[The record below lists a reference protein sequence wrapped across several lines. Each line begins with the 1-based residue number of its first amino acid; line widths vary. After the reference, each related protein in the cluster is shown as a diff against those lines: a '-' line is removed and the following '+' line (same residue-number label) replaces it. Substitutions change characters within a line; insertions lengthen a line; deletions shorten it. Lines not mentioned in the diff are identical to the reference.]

1 MSNQDSGSAASA
13 APPDDDDWSSVTD
26 PNERRK
32 IQNRIAQRKFRDKM
46 RLQKEVSERD
56 AENARKASGAY
67 RTPEP
72 EDLDRGEPS
81 GLPWGGISL
90 RHVIATGKAKEQS
103 SRETSL
109 YAAASKTGG
118 SSRLL
123 AAECDGLGYELPLG
137 GTEKR
142 VAQIQAMVLGRY
154 MGVNWLLR
162 YYTPVTFSVCVTHSI
177 NVLEYEKAAA
187 DWLMLHTI
195 YASKS
200 PPGGLD
206 GKSITCL

>member
-13 APPDDDDWSSVTD
+13 ASPDDDDWSSVTD

-72 EDLDRGEPS
+72 EDLDRQEPS

-118 SSRLL
+118 SSR
-123 AAECDGLGYELPLG
+123 
-137 GTEKR
+137 
-142 VAQIQAMVLGRY
+142 
-154 MGVNWLLR
+154 
-162 YYTPVTFSVCVTHSI
+162 
-177 NVLEYEKAAA
+177 
-187 DWLMLHTI
+187 
-195 YASKS
+195 
-200 PPGGLD
+200 
-206 GKSITCL
+206 

>member
-13 APPDDDDWSSVTD
+13 ASPDDDDWSSVTD

-67 RTPEP
+67 RTPGP
-72 EDLDRGEPS
+72 EDLDRQETS

-118 SSRLL
+118 SSRL
-123 AAECDGLGYELPLG
+123 GLHLIDQYARGSPAWTHWRHGSVPFAQAQHLQHLNTNELRISHP
-137 GTEKR
+137 
-142 VAQIQAMVLGRY
+142 
-154 MGVNWLLR
+154 
-162 YYTPVTFSVCVTHSI
+162 
-177 NVLEYEKAAA
+177 
-187 DWLMLHTI
+187 
-195 YASKS
+195 
-200 PPGGLD
+200 
-206 GKSITCL
+206 

>member
-1 MSNQDSGSAASA
+1 MPNQDSGSAASA
-13 APPDDDDWSSVTD
+13 ASPDDDDWSSVTD

-32 IQNRIAQRKFRDKM
+32 IQNRIAQRKFRKCLQHDIEIDADDIAGDKM

-72 EDLDRGEPS
+72 EDLDRQEPS

-118 SSRLL
+118 SSRL
-123 AAECDGLGYELPLG
+123 GLHLIDQYARGSPAWTYWRHGSVPSAQAQQLQHLNTNELLISHP
-137 GTEKR
+137 
-142 VAQIQAMVLGRY
+142 
-154 MGVNWLLR
+154 
-162 YYTPVTFSVCVTHSI
+162 
-177 NVLEYEKAAA
+177 
-187 DWLMLHTI
+187 
-195 YASKS
+195 
-200 PPGGLD
+200 
-206 GKSITCL
+206 

>member
-1 MSNQDSGSAASA
+1 MSNQESGSAASGA
-13 APPDDDDWSSVTD
+13 SPDDDDWSSVTD

-46 RLQKEVSERD
+46 RLQREVSERD
-56 AENARKASGAY
+56 ADNTRKASGAY

-72 EDLDRGEPS
+72 EDLDRSESS

-118 SSRLL
+118 SSRL
-123 AAECDGLGYELPLG
+123 GLHLIDQYARGSPAWTHWRHGSVPFAQTQSLQHLNTNELWVSHL
-137 GTEKR
+137 
-142 VAQIQAMVLGRY
+142 
-154 MGVNWLLR
+154 
-162 YYTPVTFSVCVTHSI
+162 
-177 NVLEYEKAAA
+177 
-187 DWLMLHTI
+187 
-195 YASKS
+195 
-200 PPGGLD
+200 
-206 GKSITCL
+206 

>member
-13 APPDDDDWSSVTD
+13 ASPDDDDWSSVTD

-67 RTPEP
+67 RTTEP
-72 EDLDRGEPS
+72 EDLDRHEPS

-118 SSRLL
+118 SSRL
-123 AAECDGLGYELPLG
+123 GLHLIDRYARGSPAWTHWRHGSVPFAQAQQLQYLSTNELRISHP
-137 GTEKR
+137 
-142 VAQIQAMVLGRY
+142 
-154 MGVNWLLR
+154 
-162 YYTPVTFSVCVTHSI
+162 
-177 NVLEYEKAAA
+177 
-187 DWLMLHTI
+187 
-195 YASKS
+195 
-200 PPGGLD
+200 
-206 GKSITCL
+206 